1 MGDNKAKLR
10 KELMSYGKEEIVSAI
25 LDQFGYEHIASNC
38 LRRLHEIKSKSLLDA
53 EKKAMDRE
61 ESAFSAYCEW
71 IDRMG
76 KKYGSEGGRIDLNK
90 LSDADLK
97 QTVGVC
103 GELTKAQKARDE
115 AIRRVERFY
124 RIE

>member
-1 MGDNKAKLR
+1 MGDNKEKLR
-10 KELMSYGKEEIVSAI
+10 KELMSYGKEEIVSSI

-53 EKKAMDRE
+53 EKKAMDRA

-71 IDRMG
+71 IEMMA
-76 KKYGSEGGRIDLNK
+76 KKYGSDGEKIDLNK
-90 LSDADLK
+90 FSDADLK
-97 QTVGVC
+97 QTVRVC
-103 GELTKAQKARDE
+103 DELTKAQKERDE

-124 RIE
+124 AI

>member
-1 MGDNKAKLR
+1 MGDNKEKLR

-38 LRRLHEIKSKSLLDA
+38 LRRLHEKKSESLLEA
-53 EKKAMDRE
+53 EKKAMDIA

-76 KKYGSEGGRIDLNK
+76 KKYGSEGGKIDLNEF
-90 LSDADLK
+90 SDADLK
-97 QTVGVC
+97 QTVRVC
-103 GELTKAQKARDE
+103 DELTKAQKERDE

-124 RIE
+124 AI